1 MTRRGAGGQC
11 QHRADYCVGDPI
23 VRYCVGEQ
31 SVPRRG
37 SGWVNV
43 DEHAPLLTPPTRYR
57 VVVPTS
63 YHVGDLM
70 TRRGA
75 GGQCQHR
82 ADYCVG
88 DPIVRYWVREQSV
101 PPRGSGWVSVS
112 TEHAHHRLT
121 HPLPRGGTDL
131 IPRGGHKSVDRY
143 VWRRFGWSRDS

>member
-31 SVPRRG
+31 SLPPRD
-37 SGWVNV
+37 SGWVTV
-43 DEHAPLLTPPTRYR
+43 DERAPVLTPPTRYR

-88 DPIVRYWVREQSV
+88 DPIVRYCVGEQ
-101 PPRGSGWVSVS
+101 VS
-112 TEHAHHRLT
+112 TTTIADGSL
-121 HPLPRGGTDL
+121 LM
-131 IPRGGHKSVDRY
+131 SVLQC
-143 VWRRFGWSRDS
+143 